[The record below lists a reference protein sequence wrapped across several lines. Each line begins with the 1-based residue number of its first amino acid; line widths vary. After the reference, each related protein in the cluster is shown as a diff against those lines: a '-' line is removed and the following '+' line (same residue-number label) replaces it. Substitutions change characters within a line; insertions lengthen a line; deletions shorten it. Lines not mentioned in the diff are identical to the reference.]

1 MPLHG
6 EFIVNDAQFS
16 PLLIYGVGTFL
27 AYSGNGIYRNQ
38 AGCVAI
44 LTMAQSLRAVITSST
59 G

>member
-27 AYSGNGIYRNQ
+27 AYSGNGIYRNRR
-38 AGCVAI
+38 
-44 LTMAQSLRAVITSST
+44 LRGYS
-59 G
+59 